1 MLLLCG
7 ETLYLPSRSWPFAGN
22 SSSPVLGLVVK
33 LTIVAGNLRKQLD
46 QALHNEPGCGPQQA
60 EAVGLDISSLGGA
73 RTFLTE
79 V

>member
-1 MLLLCG
+1 M
-7 ETLYLPSRSWPFAGN
+7 
-22 SSSPVLGLVVK
+22 K

-46 QALHNEPGCGPQQA
+46 QALHNEPDCGPQQA
-60 EAVGLDISSLGGA
+60 ETVGLDISWLGEA